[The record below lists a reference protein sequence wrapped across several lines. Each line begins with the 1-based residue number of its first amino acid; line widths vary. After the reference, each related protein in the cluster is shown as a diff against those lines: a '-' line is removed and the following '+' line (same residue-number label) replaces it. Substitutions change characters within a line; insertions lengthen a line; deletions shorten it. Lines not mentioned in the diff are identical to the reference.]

1 MRKDCNKLLNG
12 MKITTT
18 NLLDV
23 LVIEV
28 DKFEDDRGFFM
39 ESYTSSKFNMGGIK
53 YDFVQDNHS
62 KSTKGV
68 LRGLHYQMKQVQGK
82 LVRCVSGAVYDV
94 IVDLRKSSKTF
105 GQHFGIVLDRPE
117 LQLWVPPGFAHGFY
131 VKSDEAELLYKATDY
146 YCPEYDRTLLW
157 NDVSLNID
165 WNVDG
170 DPILSE
176 KDKLGK
182 TFEECDKYEYE

>member
-1 MRKDCNKLLNG
+1 MGLKKLLNG
-12 MKITTT
+12 MNAIGTK
-18 NLLDV
+18 LKDSY
-23 LVIEV
+23 VILN
-28 DKFEDDRGFFM
+28 KTFEDERGFFM
-39 ESYTSSKFNMGGIK
+39 ESFNLEQFRRIVGHDVG
-53 YDFVQDNHS
+53 FVQDNHS
-62 KSTKGV
+62 KSSKGV
-68 LRGLHYQMKQVQGK
+68 LRGLHYQVNCPQGK
-82 LVRCVSGAVYDV
+82 LVRCISGSVYDV

-146 YCPEYDRTLLW
+146 YCPKYDRTLLW
-157 NDVSLNID
+157 NDVDLNID

-176 KDKLGK
+176 KDKVGK
-182 TFEECDKYEYE
+182 TFNDCDKYE